1 MPQRPSS
8 KTTLQ
13 LRLTIVV
20 GGWDTLP
27 LVRKL
32 SFKLWGFRS
41 VREAQALGL
50 GALERQVLEQV
61 WKSGTMSVRDVQR
74 ALGDDSAYTTI
85 MTTLDRLY
93 RKRLLK
99 RRKEGRAFF
108 YSPAMSKEEFEHS
121 VAKDIIGGLLDRGA
135 EPIIASIVDA
145 VSDHDREL
153 LDDLERLVREKRRL
167 LRKEDERA

>member
-1 MPQRPSS
+1 M
-8 KTTLQ
+8 
-13 LRLTIVV
+13 
-20 GGWDTLP
+20 
-27 LVRKL
+27 RKL
-32 SFKLWGFRS
+32 TFKLWGFRS
-41 VREAQALGL
+41 VREAQALVL

-99 RRKEGRAFF
+99 RRKEGRAFH
-108 YSPAMSKEEFEHS
+108 YSPALSKREFEHS